1 VIGIDVTENIELQ
14 QRYNL
19 HSLLL
24 NAIGDLAVATDMENK
39 LIYMNEAA
47 ERFFDTSLKDVQW
60 RRIDEINSRTLRSFI
75 EIAVSQS
82 FDSNE
87 KRILLPRSDDS
98 HLSVEFT
105 SKIVRDSSKEVG
117 IIFLGRQL
125 D

>member
-14 QRYNL
+14 ERYNL

-24 NAIGDLAVATDMENK
+24 NGTGDLAVATDMENR

-47 ERFFDTSLKDVQW
+47 EIFFDTNLKAEQG
-60 RRIDEINSRTLRSFI
+60 RRTGEINSRTLRSFL

-87 KRILLPRSDDS
+87 KRIVLPRSDDS
-98 HLSVEFT
+98 HLSIEFT
-105 SKIVRDSSKEVG
+105 SKIVRDSNKEVG
-117 IIFLGRQL
+117 IIFLGRRL
-125 D
+125 S